1 MKHLFFL
8 IVVSLCS
15 LVSNARERVCFDND
29 WKFILGDSAQMASP
43 EYNDSHWRTLNVPH
57 DWAIEGDFHDSNPS
71 GASGGALPG
80 GIGWYRKHFTLSS
93 LVSPQLSSRVSPQL
107 SSRAQSRD
115 LLPHL
120 FLSFDGVYMN
130 STVYINGKKV
140 GTRPYGYSSFEY
152 DITPYVHEGE
162 NVVAVRVDNSDQP
175 NSRWYSGCGI
185 YRHVWLTKTHPI
197 HIKHWGVYIHNG
209 KVEVDYINP
218 TNQKVTVKNEL
229 LDANGKV
236 IARQSSRHSP
246 RLSSRA
252 TSRDLSTSVEM
263 TTGKDVSS
271 RHSPRLSSRHSPRL
285 SSRATS
291 RDLLNAEGKQKNR
304 TIKLWSCESP
314 NIYTVRTQLIVAG
327 QVVDEVT
334 TTTGFRDFKF
344 DPKTGFWLN
353 GKNFKLN
360 GVCEHHDF
368 GCLGSALNE
377 DALHRKLTKLKAM
390 GVNAIRCSHNPPAPE
405 LLNMCD
411 TMGII
416 VMDESFD
423 MWRRRK
429 TQNDYAR
436 FFDEWHERDLTDLVL
451 RDRNHPSVLM
461 WSIGNEVLEQWS
473 DAKADT
479 LTLEQANLILNA
491 GHDASTLAKEGEL
504 SVNSLLTRHLA
515 EIIKRYDTTRP
526 ITAGCNEVNPNN
538 HLFKSGAIDIIGFN
552 YHHQMVKDFPKNFP
566 DKPMIFSESVSAL
579 QTRGFYMM
587 PSDSIYRAPKQW
599 WLPYTDP
606 TFMCSAYDNMSASWG
621 STHEETWD
629 VVKNTPYVGGQFIW
643 TGFDYIGEPTP
654 YGFPARSS
662 YFGVIDLAGF
672 PKDSYYMYQ
681 SEWTD
686 KPMLHLFPHWNWRP
700 GQTIDLWAY
709 YNQAD
714 EVELFINGQSQG
726 IKSKLP
732 SRATPGDLSTSCV
745 LSVAS
750 DQRSS
755 AVEMTVGK
763 DVSSRAQSRD
773 LCTKYHAAWRVPFA
787 PGEITAVSRKNGK
800 TVCTQTIKTAG
811 PPHHLRL
818 SIDYQGKTTTFITV
832 EVVDK
837 DGNLCPWA
845 ENQIEF
851 STTGGA
857 KILGTDNGCQTSMER
872 FQAPRR
878 KAFFG
883 KCLVVVQHPMTSGAP
898 SMSSRPSPLM
908 SSRPSPLMSSRPSP
922 LMSSRATSRDLT
934 NSPTLTAQS
943 IDLLPSSIQ
952 F

>member
-1 MKHLFFL
+1 MKKTIFAVIAVLS
-8 IVVSLCS
+8 SLACQ
-15 LVSNARERVCFDND
+15 ARERVCFDSD
-29 WKFILGDSAQMASP
+29 WRFCLGDSVQMAST
-43 EYNDSHWRTLNVPH
+43 EYNDSWWRKLDVPH
-57 DWAIEGDFHDSNPS
+57 DWAIEGDFYAGNPS
-71 GASGGALPG
+71 GAGGGALPG
-80 GIGWYRKHFTLSS
+80 GVGWYRKHFDISS
-93 LVSPQLSSRVSPQL
+93 FSPLTS
-107 SSRAQSRD
+107 
-115 LLPHL
+115 HL
-120 FLSFDGVYMN
+120 YIEFDGVYMN
-130 STVYINGKKV
+130 STVYINGQKV
-140 GTRPYGYSSFEY
+140 GFRPYGYSSFEY
-152 DITPYVHEGE
+152 DITPYVHEGQ

-185 YRHVWLTKTHPI
+185 YRHVWLTKTNPI
-197 HIKHWGVYIHNG
+197 HVKHWGVYVHDG
-209 KVEVDYINP
+209 KVDVDYENP
-218 TNQKVTVKNEL
+218 TKQKVTVKNVW
-229 LDANGKV
+229 LDAAGKP
-236 IARQSSRHSP
+236 AS
-246 RLSSRA
+246 
-252 TSRDLSTSVEM
+252 
-263 TTGKDVSS
+263 
-271 RHSPRLSSRHSPRL
+271 
-285 SSRATS
+285 
-291 RDLLNAEGKQKNR
+291 
-304 TIKLWSCESP
+304 IKKPHKWSCEDP
-314 NIYTVRTQLIVAG
+314 YIYKVRTQLIAG
-327 QVVDEVT
+327 GKVVDEVE

-344 DPKTGFWLN
+344 DAKTGFWLN

-579 QTRGFYMM
+579 QTRGYYMM

-606 TFMCSAYDNMSASWG
+606 SFMCSAYDNMSASWG

-681 SEWTD
+681 SEWTT

-709 YNQAD
+709 YNNAD
-714 EVELFINGQSQG
+714 EVELYINGVSQG
-726 IKSKLP
+726 VRRKGE
-732 SRATPGDLSTSCV
+732 R
-745 LSVAS
+745 
-750 DQRSS
+750 
-755 AVEMTVGK
+755 E
-763 DVSSRAQSRD
+763 
-773 LCTKYHAAWRVPFA
+773 YHVAWRVQFA
-787 PGEITAVSRKNGK
+787 PGEITAISRKNGK
-800 TVCTQTIKTAG
+800 PVCTQTIRTAG
-811 PPHHLRL
+811 QPDHIRL
-818 SIDYQGKTTTFITV
+818 SVDYKGKTTTFITV

-851 STTGGA
+851 SITGGA

-883 KCLVVVQHPMTSGAP
+883 KCMVVVAAP
-898 SMSSRPSPLM
+898 EH
-908 SSRPSPLMSSRPSP
+908 
-922 LMSSRATSRDLT
+922 AEVT
-934 NSPTLTAQS
+934 PTLHAES
-943 IDLLPSSIQ
+943 IDLKPSSIEM
-952 F
+952 